1 MKHTISCLVENRF
14 GVLARIAGLFSARG
28 FNINSLTVGETE
40 DPSISRMTIVVE
52 GDDRILEQVNK
63 QLNKLIDVI
72 TVQDLTKKGFIER
85 ELILV
90 KVKADSDNRAE
101 IKQMVEIVKEAKIID
116 MSPDFLTIEM
126 LGTENRVKEFIE
138 LLKPFG
144 IMELVRTG
152 RIAVGRS

>member
-28 FNINSLTVGETE
+28 FNITSLTVGETE
-40 DPSISRMTIVVE
+40 DPSVSRMTIVVE

-72 TVQDLTKKGFIER
+72 VVQDLTKRGFIER

-90 KVKADSDNRAE
+90 TVKADGRTRSDIQQMAE
-101 IKQMVEIVKEAKIID
+101 INEAKIVN
-116 MSPDFLTIEM
+116 MSSNTVTIEM
-126 LGTENRVKEFIE
+126 RGTGNRIQEFIE
-138 LLKPFG
+138 LFKPFG
-144 IMELVRTG
+144 ITELVRTG
-152 RIAVGRS
+152 RIAIAKN

>member
-28 FNINSLTVGETE
+28 FNITSLTVGETE
-40 DPSISRMTIVVE
+40 DPSVSRMTIVFE

-72 TVQDLTKKGFIER
+72 VVQDLTKKGFIER

-90 KVKADSDNRAE
+90 TVKADGRTRPDIQQMAE
-101 IKQMVEIVKEAKIID
+101 INEAKIVN
-116 MSPDFLTIEM
+116 MSSNTVTIEM
-126 LGTENRVKEFIE
+126 RGTGNRIQEFIE

-144 IMELVRTG
+144 ITELVRTG
-152 RIAVGRS
+152 RIAIGKD